1 MHRHIEKHAIERI
14 GWLRAAVLGANDGV
28 ISTASLMVG
37 VASASTSA
45 SEVLVAGFASL
56 AAGAMA
62 MAAGEYV
69 SVSSQAD
76 TEAAD
81 LERERRELE
90 TQPEHELIELA
101 EIYEAR
107 GVSKELAL
115 EVAKQLTAH
124 DALGA
129 HARDE
134 LGITDTSTAQPVQAA
149 LTSAF
154 TFSAGAIV
162 PVLTALLA
170 PPAAMQITIPMVSLL
185 FLAGLGALSARAGG
199 AGIVKPTIR
208 VAFWGALAM
217 VTTGLVGALIGK
229 AI

>member
-1 MHRHIEKHAIERI
+1 MIGNSKCFSAERSFCTPF
-14 GWLRAAVLGANDGV
+14 GRSKTRTGDDG
-28 ISTASLMVG
+28 G
-37 VASASTSA
+37 VPT
-45 SEVLVAGFASL
+45 VAGDRL
-56 AAGAMA
+56 ARSFFNQVQLHRELAELAF
-62 MAAGEYV
+62 
-69 SVSSQAD
+69 
-76 TEAAD
+76 
-81 LERERRELE
+81 ERRELE

-101 EIYEAR
+101 EIYEAH
-107 GVSKELAL
+107 GVSKEVAL
-115 EVAKQLTAH
+115 EVAKQLTAN

-129 HARDE
+129 HAGDE

-149 LTSAF
+149 LTSAL

-162 PVLTALLA
+162 PVLTAIFA
-170 PPAAMQITIPMVSLL
+170 PPASMQIAIPMISLI
-185 FLAGLGALSARAGG
+185 FLAGLGAVSAKAGG

>member
-14 GWLRAAVLGANDGV
+14 GWLRAAVLGANDGI

-81 LERERRELE
+81 LARERRELE

-149 LTSAF
+149 LTSAL

-162 PVLTALLA
+162 PVLTAIFA
-170 PPAAMQITIPMVSLL
+170 PPASMQIIIPMVSLI
-185 FLAGLGALSARAGG
+185 FLAGLGAVSAKAGG

>member
-1 MHRHIEKHAIERI
+1 M
-14 GWLRAAVLGANDGV
+14 
-28 ISTASLMVG
+28 
-37 VASASTSA
+37 
-45 SEVLVAGFASL
+45 
-56 AAGAMA
+56 
-62 MAAGEYV
+62 
-69 SVSSQAD
+69 
-76 TEAAD
+76 
-81 LERERRELE
+81 
-90 TQPEHELIELA
+90 
-101 EIYEAR
+101 
-107 GVSKELAL
+107 
-115 EVAKQLTAH
+115 
-124 DALGA
+124 
-129 HARDE
+129 
-134 LGITDTSTAQPVQAA
+134 
-149 LTSAF
+149 TSAF